1 MTVLVP
7 NVPARET
14 ETVTSPASTASAR
27 TRSPAHPWLAM
38 VPLLLGIL
46 IGALAISSVSTA
58 LPAIRGDLT
67 LSDSGALWLVDVY
80 ALSLAA
86 TLILAARIGDVF
98 GRKRIVLIGLAGFA
112 LLNLVGGL
120 AQDGLLLIVVRA
132 LLGVAEAFVV
142 AGVVATIGAHYQA
155 RQRVLAYG
163 LWTATFG
170 TGSALG
176 PVLGGF
182 VTEGPGWRWLLLG
195 SVPLAVIAGV
205 LALWLVPDSRSSRPP
220 SWDALSIVSSIVAL
234 GALVFALHEI
244 LAEPIP
250 AAVAGVVAVA
260 TLVFFV
266 RRQRALR
273 EPLIDMRLF
282 RVPGFSP
289 AIVRILA
296 SSGVSAASVLLVS
309 LHLQD
314 AQGASA
320 AAAGIAILPQAV
332 AIAIGGVLA
341 PVFLRWLSSPTL
353 TVIALVVQG
362 AGLAWLAIGTDLVA
376 VPLVLVGA
384 GFGIAATLA
393 ATTLFDV
400 TTEDDAGQVGAI
412 QEVGFALGSG
422 LGIAVLGTVAS
433 IVGSGGFAVALVV
446 AAAVVV
452 AAAILPL
459 WTRTPKNSPVDT
471 ENGALR

>member
-1 MTVLVP
+1 MTFPVP
-7 NVPARET
+7 VVSARSRPAR
-14 ETVTSPASTASAR
+14 
-27 TRSPAHPWLAM
+27 HPWLAM

-86 TLILAARIGDVF
+86 TLILASRIGDTF
-98 GRKRIVLIGLAGFA
+98 GRKRIVLLGLAGFA
-112 LLNLVGGL
+112 ALNLVGGL

-176 PVLGGF
+176 PVLGGI

-195 SVPLAVIAGV
+195 SVPLAVLAGI
-205 LALWLVPDSRSSRPP
+205 LAIWLVPDSRSSRPA
-220 SWDALSIVSSIVAL
+220 SWDVLSILSSIVAL
-234 GALVFALHEI
+234 GALVFALHEA
-244 LAEPIP
+244 LAAPVA
-250 AAVAGVVAVA
+250 AAVAAVVAIA
-260 TLVFFV
+260 TLVYFI
-266 RRQRALR
+266 RRQRALS

-282 RVPGFSP
+282 TVPGFSP
-289 AIVRILA
+289 AIVRIVA
-296 SSGVSAASVLLVS
+296 SSGVAAASVLLVS

-314 AQGASA
+314 VRAHSA
-320 AAAGIAILPQAV
+320 AEAGIAILPQAV
-332 AIAIGGVLA
+332 AIALGGVVA
-341 PVFLRWLSSPTL
+341 PLFLRWLTSPTL
-353 TVIALVVQG
+353 TVLALVVQG
-362 AGLAWLAIGTDLVA
+362 VGLAWLAFDPEVVA
-376 VPLVLVGA
+376 IPLALVGA
-384 GFGIAATLA
+384 GFGVAATLA

-412 QEVGFALGSG
+412 QEVSFSLGGG
-422 LGIAVLGTVAS
+422 LGIAVLGTIAT
-433 IVGSGGFAVALVV
+433 IVGRGGFAVSLVV
-446 AAAVVV
+446 ATAAVVT
-452 AAAILPL
+452 AALLPL
-459 WTRTPKNSPVDT
+459 WRSSAADAVP
-471 ENGALR
+471 EAR

>member
-1 MTVLVP
+1 MVT
-7 NVPARET
+7 VPAL
-14 ETVTSPASTASAR
+14 STPR
-27 TRSPAHPWLAM
+27 TRRPLHPWLAM

-112 LLNLVGGL
+112 GLNLVGGL
-120 AQDGLLLIVVRA
+120 ADDGLLLTVVRA

-176 PVLGGF
+176 PVLGGL

-195 SVPLAVIAGV
+195 SVPLAMLAGA
-205 LALWLVPDSRSSRPP
+205 LAIWLVPDSRSSRPS
-220 SWDALSIVSSIVAL
+220 SWDVLSIVSSIVAL
-234 GALVFALHEI
+234 GALVFALHEV
-244 LAEPIP
+244 LAAPIP
-250 AAVAGVVAVA
+250 AAIAGVAAVA

-266 RRQRALR
+266 RRQRRLR
-273 EPLIDMRLF
+273 DPLIDMALF

-296 SSGVSAASVLLVS
+296 SSGVSSASVLLVS
-309 LHLQD
+309 LQLQD
-314 AQGASA
+314 VRGHSA
-320 AAAGIAILPQAV
+320 AEAGIAILPQAV
-332 AIAIGGVLA
+332 AIALGGVLA
-341 PVFLRWLSSPTL
+341 PVLLRWMSSPAL
-353 TVIALVVQG
+353 TAVALVVQG
-362 AGLAWLAIGTDLVA
+362 VGLAWLAVGTDLVA
-376 VPLVLVGA
+376 IPLVLVGA
-384 GFGIAATLA
+384 GFGVAATLA

-400 TTEDDAGQVGAI
+400 TTEDDAGQVGAV
-412 QEVGFALGSG
+412 QEVGFALGGG
-422 LGIAVLGTVAS
+422 LGIAVLGTVSS
-433 IVGSGGFAVALVV
+433 IVGAGGFVAAMVVAAVAVV
-446 AAAVVV
+446 AAALVPLGSRSAGPSAIQTPVV
-452 AAAILPL
+452 
-459 WTRTPKNSPVDT
+459 R
-471 ENGALR
+471 

>member
-1 MTVLVP
+1 MTSPVP
-7 NVPARET
+7 VVPAR
-14 ETVTSPASTASAR
+14 SRPAR
-27 TRSPAHPWLAM
+27 HPWLAM

-67 LSDSGALWLVDVY
+67 LTDSGALWLVDVY

-86 TLILAARIGDVF
+86 TLILAARIGDAF
-98 GRKRIVLIGLAGFA
+98 GRKRIVLLGLVGFA
-112 LLNLVGGL
+112 ALNLVGGL

-176 PVLGGF
+176 PVLGGL

-195 SVPLAVIAGV
+195 SVPLAVVASA
-205 LALWLVPDSRSSRPP
+205 LAIWLVPDSRSSRPV
-220 SWDALSIVSSIVAL
+220 SWDVLSIVSSIVAL
-234 GALVFALHEI
+234 GALVFALHEV
-244 LAEPIP
+244 LAAPVP
-250 AAVAGVVAVA
+250 AVVAGVIAVA
-260 TLVFFV
+260 TLVYFI
-266 RRQRALR
+266 RRQHRLCD
-273 EPLIDMRLF
+273 PLIDMRLF
-282 RVPGFSP
+282 GVAGFSP
-289 AIVRILA
+289 AVVRIVS

-314 AQGASA
+314 LRGFTA
-320 AAAGIAILPQAV
+320 AEAGIAILPQAV
-332 AIAIGGVLA
+332 AIALGGVVA
-341 PVFLRWLSSPTL
+341 PVFLRWLTSPSL
-353 TVIALVVQG
+353 TVLALVTQG
-362 AGLAWLAIGTDLVA
+362 VGVVWLALGADFVA
-376 VPLVLVGA
+376 IPLVLVGA
-384 GFGIAATLA
+384 GFGVAATLA

-412 QEVGFALGSG
+412 QEVAFALGGG
-422 LGIAVLGTVAS
+422 LGIALLGTIATV
-433 IVGSGGFAVALVV
+433 VGRGGFTAALIVAAVAVV
-446 AAAVVV
+446 AAAV
-452 AAAILPL
+452 LPL
-459 WTRTPKNSPVDT
+459 WRRPSNS
-471 ENGALR
+471 ASL

>member
-1 MTVLVP
+1 
-7 NVPARET
+7 
-14 ETVTSPASTASAR
+14 
-27 TRSPAHPWLAM
+27 M

-112 LLNLVGGL
+112 GLNLVGGL
-120 AQDGLLLIVVRA
+120 ADDGLLLTVVRA

-176 PVLGGF
+176 PVLGGL

-195 SVPLAVIAGV
+195 SVPLAMLAGA
-205 LALWLVPDSRSSRPP
+205 LAIWLVPDSRSSRPS
-220 SWDALSIVSSIVAL
+220 SWDVLSIVSSIVAL
-234 GALVFALHEI
+234 GALVFALHEV
-244 LAEPIP
+244 LAAPIP
-250 AAVAGVVAVA
+250 AAIAGVAAVA

-266 RRQRALR
+266 RRQRRLR
-273 EPLIDMRLF
+273 DPLIDMALF

-296 SSGVSAASVLLVS
+296 SSGVSSASVLLVS
-309 LHLQD
+309 LQLQD
-314 AQGASA
+314 VRGHSA
-320 AAAGIAILPQAV
+320 AEAGIAILPQAV
-332 AIAIGGVLA
+332 AIALGGVLA
-341 PVFLRWLSSPTL
+341 PVLLRWMSSPAL
-353 TVIALVVQG
+353 TAVALVVQG
-362 AGLAWLAIGTDLVA
+362 VGLAWLAVGTDLVA
-376 VPLVLVGA
+376 IPLVLVGA
-384 GFGIAATLA
+384 GFGVAATLA

-400 TTEDDAGQVGAI
+400 TTEDDAGQVGAV
-412 QEVGFALGSG
+412 QEVGFALGGG
-422 LGIAVLGTVAS
+422 LGIAVLGTVSS
-433 IVGSGGFAVALVV
+433 IVGAGGFVAAMVVAAVAVV
-446 AAAVVV
+446 AAALVPLGSRSAGPSAIPTPVV
-452 AAAILPL
+452 
-459 WTRTPKNSPVDT
+459 R
-471 ENGALR
+471 

>member
-1 MTVLVP
+1 MTFPVP
-7 NVPARET
+7 VVSAH
-14 ETVTSPASTASAR
+14 AR
-27 TRSPAHPWLAM
+27 TARHPWLAM
-38 VPLLLGIL
+38 IPLLLGIL

-58 LPAIRGDLT
+58 LPAIRGDLI

-86 TLILAARIGDVF
+86 TLILASRIGDTF

-112 LLNLVGGL
+112 ALNLVGGL

-155 RQRVLAYG
+155 RERVLAYG

-176 PVLGGF
+176 PVLGGI
-182 VTEGPGWRWLLLG
+182 VTEGSGWRWLLLG

-205 LALWLVPDSRSSRPP
+205 LAIWLVPDSRSSRPA
-220 SWDALSIVSSIVAL
+220 SWDVLSILSSVVAL
-234 GALVFALHEI
+234 GALVFALHEA
-244 LAEPIP
+244 LAEPIA
-250 AAVAGVVAVA
+250 AAVAAVAAVA
-260 TLVFFV
+260 TLVYFI

-282 RVPGFSP
+282 SVSGFSP
-289 AIVRILA
+289 AIVRIVA
-296 SSGVSAASVLLVS
+296 SSGVAAASVLLVS

-314 AQGASA
+314 VRAHTA
-320 AAAGIAILPQAV
+320 AEAGIAILPQAV
-332 AIAIGGVLA
+332 AIALGGVVA
-341 PVFLRWLSSPTL
+341 PLFLRWLTSPTL
-353 TVIALVVQG
+353 TVLALLVQG
-362 AGLAWLAIGTDLVA
+362 AGLAWLAFDPDVVA
-376 VPLVLVGA
+376 IPLVLVGA
-384 GFGIAATLA
+384 GFGVAATLA

-412 QEVGFALGSG
+412 QEVSFSLGGG
-422 LGIAVLGTVAS
+422 LGIAVLGTIAT
-433 IVGSGGFAVALVV
+433 IVGTGGFAVALVV
-446 AAAVVV
+446 AAAAVV
-452 AAAILPL
+452 AAALLPL
-459 WTRTPKNSPVDT
+459 WSGSAATAPADVH
-471 ENGALR
+471 

>member
-1 MTVLVP
+1 
-7 NVPARET
+7 
-14 ETVTSPASTASAR
+14 
-27 TRSPAHPWLAM
+27 M

-58 LPAIRGDLT
+58 LPAIRGDLM

-86 TLILAARIGDVF
+86 TLILASRIGDAF
-98 GRKRIVLIGLAGFA
+98 GRKRIVLLGLAGFA
-112 LLNLVGGL
+112 ALNLVGGL

-176 PVLGGF
+176 PVLGGI

-195 SVPLAVIAGV
+195 SVPLAVVAGI
-205 LALWLVPDSRSSRPP
+205 LATWLVPDSHSSRPA
-220 SWDALSIVSSIVAL
+220 SWDVLSILSSIVAL
-234 GALVFALHEI
+234 GALVFALHEA
-244 LAEPIP
+244 LATPSA
-250 AAVAGVVAVA
+250 AAVAIA
-260 TLVFFV
+260 TLVYFI

-282 RVPGFSP
+282 SVPGFSP
-289 AIVRILA
+289 AIMRIVA
-296 SSGVSAASVLLVS
+296 SSGVAAASVLLVS

-314 AQGASA
+314 LRAHTA
-320 AAAGIAILPQAV
+320 AEAGIAILPQAV
-332 AIAIGGVLA
+332 AIALGGVVA
-341 PVFLRWLSSPTL
+341 PLFLRWLTSPTL
-353 TVIALVVQG
+353 TVLALVVQG
-362 AGLAWLAIGTDLVA
+362 AGLAWLAFDPDVVA
-376 VPLVLVGA
+376 IPLVLVGA
-384 GFGIAATLA
+384 GFGVAATLA

-412 QEVGFALGSG
+412 QEVSFSLGGG
-422 LGIAVLGTVAS
+422 LGIAVLGTIS
-433 IVGSGGFAVALVV
+433 TIVGAGGFAVALVV
-446 AAAVVV
+446 AAVAVL
-452 AAAILPL
+452 AAAVLPL
-459 WTRTPKNSPVDT
+459 WQ
-471 ENGALR
+471 GASANAAADAH

>member
-1 MTVLVP
+1 MG
-7 NVPARET
+7 
-14 ETVTSPASTASAR
+14 VTSSIPAAATR
-27 TRSPAHPWLAM
+27 TRTTRHPWLAM
-38 VPLLLGIL
+38 IPLLLGIL
-46 IGALAISSVSTA
+46 IGALAISSVATA
-58 LPAIRGDLT
+58 LPAIRGDLV

-86 TLILAARIGDVF
+86 TLVVAARIGDAF
-98 GRKRIVLIGLAGFA
+98 GRKRIVLLGLAGFA
-112 LLNLVGGL
+112 VLNVVGGL
-120 AQDGLLLIVVRA
+120 AHDGLLLIVVRA

-170 TGSALG
+170 AGSALG
-176 PVLGGF
+176 PVLGGI

-195 SVPLAVIAGV
+195 SVPLAVVAGV
-205 LALWLVPDSRSSRPP
+205 LAIWLVDDSRSSRRP
-220 SWDALSIVSSIVAL
+220 SWDVLSIVSSIVAL
-234 GALVFALHEI
+234 GALVYALHEV
-244 LAEPIP
+244 LAAPVP
-250 AAVAGVVAVA
+250 AVIAGVVAA
-260 TLVFFV
+260 GALVFFI

-289 AIVRILA
+289 AIVRIVA
-296 SSGVSAASVLLVS
+296 SSGVSSASVLLVS

-314 AQGASA
+314 ERGQSA

-332 AIAIGGVLA
+332 ATALGGVLA
-341 PVFLRWLSSPTL
+341 PVLLRWLSSTAL
-353 TVIALVVQG
+353 TVLALVVQG
-362 AGLAWLAIGTDLVA
+362 AGLVWLSAGVGPVA

-400 TTEDDAGQVGAI
+400 TSQDDAGQVGAI
-412 QEVGFALGSG
+412 QEVGFALGGG
-422 LGIAVLGTVAS
+422 LGIAVLGTIAS
-433 IVGSGGFAVALVV
+433 IVGAAGFTIALVV
-446 AAAVVV
+446 AAGMVV
-452 AAAILPL
+452 AAALLPL
-459 WTRTPKNSPVDT
+459 TRRLPPAAIPVHED
-471 ENGALR
+471 R